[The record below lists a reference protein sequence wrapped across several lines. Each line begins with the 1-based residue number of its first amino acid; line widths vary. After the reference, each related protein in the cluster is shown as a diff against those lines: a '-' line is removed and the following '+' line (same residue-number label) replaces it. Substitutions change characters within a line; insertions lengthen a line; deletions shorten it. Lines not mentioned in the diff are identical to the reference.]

1 MLNFTINI
9 SKQDV
14 AINMSMED
22 RMLFLSQVSFFKNWE
37 PYRLYRV
44 AHALTQIDVNK
55 DCNILRNDEIS
66 RNIYFVLKGQV
77 DIFPSP
83 RSKTALLSIQKFEYF
98 GESGFMNATASA
110 SSKSSQFFVEEYTMK
125 ALSRVDLLLLP
136 ESEFHL
142 LDRAAVDIITNSYY
156 VRKEWREER
165 HLAVVQEMRVFRDFK
180 KKSEKTPHSILTIS
194 NNTNNC
200 NINNNNNNIN
210 RSYDCNDEKE
220 KYSRSSTP
228 HTLYPSGIASFSD
241 SYMIPHSASPSF
253 LVSSSLAD
261 FNFQLGSG
269 TTQSV
274 PSSSFSS
281 FHSSSQ
287 NNNNHNQLAP
297 SQYSGQN
304 STTNT
309 PSNLQNSLILQSLN
323 SQLSTAIRNI
333 SNNNV
338 PRKYSDT
345 TNNANF
351 SNNGSGTDS
360 GVNTA
365 RGNNGNNG
373 ISERVPLGTTYQ
385 SIENHPRLLDLEDIP
400 SLLDNGFDPLMVL
413 GTANTNKDK
422 TRIYNNLAYLRT
434 PQLSRM
440 STYTS
445 RKSQVE
451 NIKKYRELAKCQ
463 TKFLE
468 DVFPPKPNVSISDGR
483 DLVKSHSHGLSVI
496 LSDCHIDDRNEK
508 TCDDCSV
515 DEEEEFS
522 RSYTDE
528 YISKTGF
535 ESSMLFGSG
544 KIPSVKSYC
553 EILTPLEKLNI
564 SNSKK

>member
-1 MLNFTINI
+1 
-9 SKQDV
+9 
-14 AINMSMED
+14 MSMED

-55 DCNILRNDEIS
+55 DCNILKNDEIS
-66 RNIYFVLKGQV
+66 KNIYFVLKGQV

-98 GESGFMNATASA
+98 GESGFMNSTASA
-110 SSKSSQFFVEEYTMK
+110 SVKSSNLFVEEYTMK

-142 LDRAAVDIITNSYY
+142 LDRAAVDIITDSYY

-180 KKSEKTPHSILTIS
+180 KKSEKTPNTMLTIS
-194 NNTNNC
+194 NNTNNINN
-200 NINNNNNNIN
+200 NINNNNCNNNNIN
-210 RSYDCNDEKE
+210 KSYDCNDDKD

-228 HTLYPSGIASFSD
+228 HTLYPSGSASFSD
-241 SYMIPHSASPSF
+241 STIVPHSVTPSF
-253 LVSSSLAD
+253 LISSSLSD
-261 FNFQLGSG
+261 FNFQLGSIH
-269 TTQSV
+269 SA

-281 FHSSSQ
+281 LHSNSQ
-287 NNNNHNQLAP
+287 HQNNNHNQLAM

-304 STTNT
+304 STPNT
-309 PSNLQNSLILQSLN
+309 PINFQNSLILQSLN

-333 SNNNV
+333 SNNNG

-345 TNNANF
+345 SNHPNF
-351 SNNGSGTDS
+351 SNNGSGSDS

-373 ISERVPLGTTYQ
+373 ISEKVPLGTTYQ
-385 SIENHPRLLDLEDIP
+385 SNENHPRLLDLEDIP

-451 NIKKYRELAKCQ
+451 NIKKYRELAKYQ

-496 LSDCHIDDRNEK
+496 LSDCHNDDKNERN
-508 TCDDCSV
+508 CDDCSV

-564 SNSKK
+564 NNMKK